1 MSVRPLPIAFPISQP
16 PSTSARVKQGPSP
29 TMPSWAPFDVQGDY
43 RDLLG
48 PAPGSNSEEEVPC
61 QGTALSAQPTPW
73 PTRVPFHQG
82 TPVRQFPRASQCGWS
97 RHTGKRQLQCGG
109 LCSLGRTGLPMV
121 QLLQLLTKLGVELL
135 HSLPALWEKQ
145 TWACHRA
152 DGLPEPTW
160 RSEPTGKTNHE
171 EHHHSTHQGHRATAG
186 LAKHIHRT
194 MASEEELVIRTWPV
208 GSSAFCNASSLEG
221 ATLACK

>member
-1 MSVRPLPIAFPISQP
+1 MSVRPLPTAFPISQP

-135 HSLPALWEKQ
+135 HSLPAQ
-145 TWACHRA
+145 
-152 DGLPEPTW
+152 
-160 RSEPTGKTNHE
+160 
-171 EHHHSTHQGHRATAG
+171 EHHATAG